1 MQHLTELLNI
11 FLHLDHY
18 LSEIIQNYGTLTYA
32 LLFLIVFCETGL
44 IVLPFLPGDSLLFA
58 AGTFA
63 ALGDLNWGILYGS
76 LLIAA
81 VLGDSVNY
89 EVGRYF
95 GPKIARH
102 EKLKFINKA
111 HIEKTQQFYDKYGA
125 KTIIIARFVPI
136 VRTFAPFVAGIGS
149 MSYQRFLQFNLVGA
163 VAWVAICL
171 AGGYLFGNIP
181 AVKNNFSIVVLGI
194 VFVSILPAMIEVI
207 RHKYVKAS

>member
-207 RHKYVKAS
+207 RHKYVKAR

>member
-111 HIEKTQQFYDKYGA
+111 HIEKTQQFYDKYCA

-149 MSYQRFLQFNLVGA
+149 MSYQRFLRFNLVGA

>member
-1 MQHLTELLNI
+1 MQNFSELLNI

-44 IVLPFLPGDSLLFA
+44 VVLPFLPGDSLLFA

-149 MSYQRFLQFNLVGA
+149 MSYQRFLQFNVVGA

-194 VFVSILPAMIEVI
+194 VFVSILPAVIEVI